1 MALNIIS
8 TTTSL
13 LFRADGSFS
22 ATGGTETSYTS
33 GGVLYKVHTFLS
45 SGTFTV
51 NIGSSTNIEV
61 LIVAGGGGGGAD
73 NAGGGGAGG
82 LLYYGAETPK
92 TPNGSAITRGVGSY
106 NVVVGDG
113 GDGHSGASDGAIG
126 GGARAQN
133 GGNSSVFGFT
143 AIGGGGGS
151 SSDAGA
157 GAAGSGGSGGGNSGN
172 TENPN
177 GGSGAS
183 TSSGTL
189 SLIHI

>member
-61 LIVAGGGGGGAD
+61 LIVAGGGGGGA
-73 NAGGGGAGG
+73 GG

-113 GDGHSGASDGAIG
+113 GDGHTGASDGAIG
-126 GGARAQN
+126 GGARSQN

-151 SSDAGA
+151 SSDSGA
-157 GAAGSGGSGGGNSGN
+157 GAAGSGGAGGGNSGN
-172 TENPN
+172 TEN
-177 GGSGAS
+177 
-183 TSSGTL
+183 
-189 SLIHI
+189 SLG